1 MLHWNSGRKKP
12 VIGSRIT
19 AEKCDDASS
28 IREVMSKELTNR
40 IKLGQ
45 LRRIRANC
53 WGNYMRKSLVGLMML
68 GMALTGT
75 ANAGDE
81 DKVKPAEEPSA
92 AEAGKEKQFKP
103 PPGFRQRKR
112 GEFVVYCR
120 KQPVMGT
127 RLPAEVCYDEE
138 GIKAML
144 AAQRDDR
151 DKMDQMRRI
160 CAGDASCGGI

>member
-1 MLHWNSGRKKP
+1 
-12 VIGSRIT
+12 
-19 AEKCDDASS
+19 
-28 IREVMSKELTNR
+28 
-40 IKLGQ
+40 
-45 LRRIRANC
+45 
-53 WGNYMRKSLVGLMML
+53 MRKSLVGLMML
-68 GMALTGT
+68 GMALTGA

-81 DKVKPAEEPSA
+81 AKVEPAKEASA
-92 AEAGKEKQFKP
+92 AEGGKDEQFKP

-120 KQPVMGT
+120 KEPVMGT
-127 RLPAEVCYDEE
+127 RFPKEACYDEE

-144 AAQRDDR
+144 AAQRDNR